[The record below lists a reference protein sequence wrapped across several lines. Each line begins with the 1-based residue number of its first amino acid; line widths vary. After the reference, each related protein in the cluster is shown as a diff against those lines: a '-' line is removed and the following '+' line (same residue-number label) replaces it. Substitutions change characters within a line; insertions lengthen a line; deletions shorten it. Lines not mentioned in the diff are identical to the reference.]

1 MGLTFFD
8 SSNRLDCLLHANLVK
23 ILKICYYF
31 WNLEASKQL
40 TDIDLLPMDFLALE
54 VGHGILR
61 ILLIVVVHEC
71 VKALLLERGRGG
83 EGARTHH
90 ERTGQTSTEEDRTD
104 THTSGGSRHGTA
116 VAY

>member
-1 MGLTFFD
+1 MR
-8 SSNRLDCLLHANLVK
+8 S
-23 ILKICYYF
+23 
-31 WNLEASKQL
+31 EAIKKL
-40 TDIDLLPMDFLALE
+40 TDIDLLSMDFLALE

-90 ERTGQTSTEEDRTD
+90 ESTGQTSLEEDRTD
-104 THTSGGSRHGTA
+104 THIRRKSARHGSSVLDYGQA
-116 VAY
+116 